1 MSNSQEAQKPQVSK
15 VEKIKESSRGLRGT
29 LSEELENGAPNFE
42 ADSLQLLKFHGIYQ
56 QDDRDARSRSGEGME
71 KAYSMMIRGRIPG
84 GRMNAD
90 QYLKFDELADLYGN
104 GGLRLTTRQSIQYHG
119 VLKSSMKELIKGI
132 HDSMLSTICACGDV
146 VRNVTQEPNPLGDP
160 ELALLDEPA
169 NLISDHFAA
178 RSNAYVEI
186 WLDGERVDPQ
196 TEAEDPIY
204 GTNYLPRKFKV
215 AITRAGDNS
224 IDLFTNDL
232 ALAATFEKGSISGY
246 HYYVGGGLGKNHRNA
261 KTYPRLASYLGWAPA
276 DQMIKVCESVVAV
289 QKEYGDRKDR
299 KHARLKYLLED
310 RGLAWFRNEVESR
323 LGSSLDQQSEPS
335 WQFVDYLG
343 WHTAANGSLSFGLHI
358 LSGRIIDGKNQPL
371 KSAIREAVEKY
382 SPSVQITP
390 DQDLVFMGL
399 PAEAKEGFEAIFQ
412 SKGLSISPKGSVY
425 SRALACPALP
435 TCGLALAEAER
446 FLPDLLADIQGSLDK
461 HGLTDRPP
469 VVRMTGCPNGC
480 ARPYSA
486 ELAFVGRS
494 AGIYAVYVGGNP
506 EGTRLV
512 QEISDTVAVD
522 RLPSLVDEM
531 FILWKKDGK
540 EGETFGD
547 FSHRLGLQPFQALL
561 AD

>member
-1 MSNSQEAQKPQVSK
+1 MSEKPQVSK

-29 LSEELENGAPNFE
+29 LAEELASDAPNFGQ
-42 ADSLQLLKFHGIYQ
+42 DSLQLLKFHGIYQ
-56 QDDRDARSRSGEGME
+56 QDDRDARNRSGEGME

-90 QYLKFDELADLYGN
+90 QYLRFDEMADLYGN

-119 VLKSSMKELIKGI
+119 VLKHKMKDLIKGI
-132 HDSMLSTICACGDV
+132 HESMLSTICACGDV
-146 VRNVTQEPNPLGDP
+146 VRNVTQAPNPLGDP
-160 ELALLDEPA
+160 ELAKLDEPA

-178 RSNAYVEI
+178 KSNAYVEI
-186 WLDGERVDPQ
+186 WLDGERVDPDS
-196 TEAEDPIY
+196 EAEDPIY
-204 GTNYLPRKFKV
+204 GSNYLPRKFKV

-224 IDLFTNDL
+224 VDLFTNDL
-232 ALAATFEKGSISGY
+232 ALAATFEAGEITGY

-261 KTYPRLASYLGWAPA
+261 KTYPRLASHLGWAPV
-276 DQMIKVCESVVAV
+276 DKMIQVCEGVVAV
-289 QKEYGDRKDR
+289 QKEFGDRKDR
-299 KHARLKYLLED
+299 KHARMKYLIED
-310 RGLAWFRNEVESR
+310 RGLDWFRKEVESR
-323 LGSSLDQQSEPS
+323 TGFALDRKDEPA
-335 WQFVDYLG
+335 WEFVDYLG
-343 WHTAANGSLSFGLHI
+343 WHESRNGTLSFGLHI
-358 LSGRIIDGKNQPL
+358 LSGRIIDRENEPI
-371 KSAIREAVEKY
+371 KSAIREAVETFR
-382 SPSVQITP
+382 PEVQITP

-399 PAEAKEGFEAIFQ
+399 PSDAKAAFEAIFHD
-412 SKGLSISPKGSVY
+412 KGLQISPRGSVY

-446 FLPDLLADIQGSLDK
+446 FLPDLLSDIQASLDRQ
-461 HGLTDRPP
+461 GLAERAP

-522 RLPSLVDEM
+522 RLASLVDEM
-531 FILWKKDGK
+531 FTLWKKDGK
-540 EGETFGD
+540 EGESFGD
-547 FSHRLGLQPFQALL
+547 YSNRVGLEPFRALL
-561 AD
+561 AE